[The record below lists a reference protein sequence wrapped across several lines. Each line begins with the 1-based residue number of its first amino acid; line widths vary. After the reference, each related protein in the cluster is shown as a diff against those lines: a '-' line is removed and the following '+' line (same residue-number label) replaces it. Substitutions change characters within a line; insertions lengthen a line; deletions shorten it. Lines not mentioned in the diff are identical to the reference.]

1 MQTPNST
8 GCDANGLMPV
18 NDAIEAVLAA
28 AEPLKRKAQTVYLE
42 KALGRVLA
50 EDVLAHVAV
59 PPADNSAMDGY
70 AMCAADI
77 NMGQWF
83 SISQRIT
90 AGAISG
96 PLEKGTVARI
106 FTGAELPEGAD
117 CVIPQE
123 AAELDENGAVR
134 FTELPNAGN
143 WVRPQGQDVMLGQ
156 CVCKAGTKLRAA
168 DIAMIASVGVDS
180 VSVWPTLRVGILSTG
195 DELINP
201 GESLPPGKIYNSNR
215 YLLSGLVE
223 QLGMT
228 PVTFSGVE
236 DTYQATLDAL
246 QEASE
251 QCDVVIST
259 GGVSVGEEDHVRD
272 AVDALGEL
280 TLWRIA
286 LKPGKPFAFG
296 KINSVP
302 FFGLPGNPA
311 SALITFAVFVRPFL
325 AVHSGGHRPKA
336 TAYPLPLAFSASA
349 GVRQEYVRVRH
360 TEGRLE
366 RYSNQNSGVLSS
378 IQWADGVVVV
388 PPHSEFNEGDIVDFI
403 PFGEWLTG

>member
-1 MQTPNST
+1 MQTPNSK

-77 NMGQWF
+77 HMGRWF

-180 VSVWPTLRVGILSTG
+180 VSVWPTLRVGI
-195 DELINP
+195 
-201 GESLPPGKIYNSNR
+201 
-215 YLLSGLVE
+215 
-223 QLGMT
+223 
-228 PVTFSGVE
+228 
-236 DTYQATLDAL
+236 
-246 QEASE
+246 
-251 QCDVVIST
+251 
-259 GGVSVGEEDHVRD
+259 
-272 AVDALGEL
+272 
-280 TLWRIA
+280 
-286 LKPGKPFAFG
+286 
-296 KINSVP
+296 
-302 FFGLPGNPA
+302 
-311 SALITFAVFVRPFL
+311 
-325 AVHSGGHRPKA
+325 
-336 TAYPLPLAFSASA
+336 
-349 GVRQEYVRVRH
+349 
-360 TEGRLE
+360 
-366 RYSNQNSGVLSS
+366 
-378 IQWADGVVVV
+378 
-388 PPHSEFNEGDIVDFI
+388 
-403 PFGEWLTG
+403 